1 VTTPSALEPADSG
14 GRWGWPVLTWRLVV
28 AAAVGSLVVLLLPVR
43 PPLGLWVVNG
53 VLLVAAVV
61 DWWLAVP
68 PSEVEVERE
77 LPGIVPLGAQAR
89 VVWRISHRGGR
100 ARGAR
105 ARAGSGP
112 GDPRPWDPLGRGI
125 RVRVADELAPSLGAG
140 TRRVRVVVPPRGR
153 VTAATVVRPSRRGRF
168 TPTEIVV
175 RVEGPLGLVARQR
188 RRRLPGVL
196 RVYPPFDS
204 RDEAELRVNKARILE
219 VGLRSAQGRGG
230 GTEFDSLR
238 EYGVD
243 DEFRRIDWAATA
255 RSGKPIVRTYRA
267 ERNQTVL
274 LLLDSGRTMAGRVA
288 DVPRLD
294 HAMDAVMMLTSL
306 ATRLG
311 DRAGLV
317 AFDREVR
324 AVVGPGH
331 ARDQLSRVTE
341 AMYQL
346 QPLLV
351 ESDYRGAFAETLARF
366 RRRAMLVVLTE
377 LAEQAV
383 SETLLPALPL
393 IARDHLVVVASVS
406 DPEVRGWALATPV
419 EPGAAYRKAAAV
431 AALADRR
438 RTVARL
444 RGLGAVVVDAPPGRL
459 APDLA
464 DAYLR
469 VKATGRL

>member
-1 VTTPSALEPADSG
+1 
-14 GRWGWPVLTWRLVV
+14 
-28 AAAVGSLVVLLLPVR
+28 
-43 PPLGLWVVNG
+43 
-53 VLLVAAVV
+53 
-61 DWWLAVP
+61 VP
-68 PSEVEVERE
+68 RE
-77 LPGIVPLGAQAR
+77 L
-89 VVWRISHRGGR
+89 
-100 ARGAR
+100 
-105 ARAGSGP
+105 
-112 GDPRPWDPLGRGI
+112 
-125 RVRVADELAPSLGAG
+125 
-140 TRRVRVVVPPRGR
+140 
-153 VTAATVVRPSRRGRF
+153 
-168 TPTEIVV
+168 VV
-175 RVEGPLGLVARQR
+175 RVEGPLGLVARQGR
-188 RRRLPGVL
+188 RSVEAVL
-196 RVYPPFDS
+196 RVYPPFHS

-255 RSGKPIVRTYRA
+255 RSRKPIVRTYRA

-341 AMYQL
+341 AMYRL

-383 SETLLPALPL
+383 AETLLPALPL
-393 IARDHLVVVASVS
+393 IARDHLVVVASVA
-406 DPEVRGWALATPV
+406 DPEVRGWALATPA

>member
-1 VTTPSALEPADSG
+1 V
-14 GRWGWPVLTWRLVV
+14 PVVTWRLVV
-28 AAAVGSLVVLLLPVR
+28 AAAVGSLVVLLLPVP

-53 VLLVAAVV
+53 ALLSAAVA
-61 DWWLAVP
+61 DWLLAVP
-68 PSEVEVERE
+68 PADLEVERE
-77 LPGIVPLGAQAR
+77 LPGIVPLGTEAR
-89 VVWRISHRGGR
+89 ITWRIAHR
-100 ARGAR
+100 
-105 ARAGSGP
+105 SS
-112 GDPRPWDPLGRGI
+112 WDPGAGFLAGRGV
-125 RVRVADELAPSLGAG
+125 RVRVADELAPSLGAV
-140 TRRVRVVVPPRGR
+140 TRRVRVVVPPRGT
-153 VTAATVVRPSRRGRF
+153 VVAETVVRPRRRGRF
-168 TPTEIVV
+168 TPTEVVV
-175 RVEGPLGLVARQR
+175 RVEGPLGLAARQAR
-188 RRRLPGVL
+188 RQLPGVL

-204 RDEAELRVNKARILE
+204 RDEAELRVDKARILE

-255 RSGKPIVRTYRA
+255 RSGKTIVRTYRA

-324 AVVGPGH
+324 ALVSPGH

-346 QPLLV
+346 EPLLV
-351 ESDYRGAFAETLARF
+351 ESDYRGAFAETLTRF

-383 SETLLPALPL
+383 AETLLPALPL
-393 IARDHLVVVASVS
+393 IARDHLVVVASVA

-419 EPGAAYRKAAAV
+419 EPSAAYRKAAAV

-459 APDLA
+459 APELA

>member
-1 VTTPSALEPADSG
+1 MTTPSAPEPADSG

-77 LPGIVPLGAQAR
+77 LPGIVPLGAEAR

-100 ARGAR
+100 
-105 ARAGSGP
+105 S
-112 GDPRPWDPLGRGI
+112 DPLGRGI

-153 VTAATVVRPSRRGRF
+153 VTAATVVRPRRRGRF
-168 TPTEIVV
+168 TPSEIVV
-175 RVEGPLGLVARQR
+175 RVEGPLGLVARQGR
-188 RRRLPGVL
+188 RRVPGVV

-255 RSGKPIVRTYRA
+255 RSTKPIVRTYRA

-288 DVPRLD
+288 EVPRLD

-351 ESDYRGAFAETLARF
+351 ESDYRGAFAETLTRF

-383 SETLLPALPL
+383 AETLLPALPL
-393 IARDHLVVVASVS
+393 IARDHLVVVASVA

>member
-1 VTTPSALEPADSG
+1 V
-14 GRWGWPVLTWRLVV
+14 PVPTWRLVV
-28 AAAVGSLVVLLLPVR
+28 AAAVGSLVVLLLPVD

-53 VLLVAAVV
+53 VLLAVAVA
-61 DWWLAVP
+61 DWLLAVRP
-68 PSEVEVERE
+68 RELEVERE
-77 LPGIVPLGAQAR
+77 LPGIVPLGAEAQIT
-89 VVWRISHRGGR
+89 WRIADRVGQGGAGPDRGGR
-100 ARGAR
+100 DQGGQDQGRWGRG
-105 ARAGSGP
+105 GLG
-112 GDPRPWDPLGRGI
+112 LGRGGWGRERGV
-125 RVRVADELAPSLGAG
+125 RVRLADELAPSLGAV
-140 TRRVRVVVPPRGR
+140 TRRARVVVPPRGR
-153 VTAATVVRPSRRGRF
+153 VQAATRVRPGRRGRF
-168 TPTEIVV
+168 TPTEVV
-175 RVEGPLGLVARQR
+175 LRVEGPLGLAARQGR
-188 RRRLPGVL
+188 RNLPGML
-196 RVYPPFDS
+196 RVYPPFSS
-204 RDEAELRVNKARILE
+204 RDEAELRVTKARILE

-238 EYGVD
+238 EYAVD
-243 DEFRRIDWAATA
+243 DEFRRMDWAATA

-274 LLLDSGRTMAGRVA
+274 LLLDGGRTMAGRVA

-294 HAMDAVMMLTSL
+294 HAMDAVMMLTAL

-346 QPLLV
+346 EPRLV

-366 RRRAMLVVLTE
+366 RRRAMLVILTE

-393 IARDHLVVVASVS
+393 IARDHLVVVASVA

-444 RGLGAVVVDAPPGRL
+444 RGLGALVVDAPPGRL

>member
-1 VTTPSALEPADSG
+1 MSAPSSMGAGASES
-14 GRWGWPVLTWRLVV
+14 RWGLPVLTWRLVV

-53 VLLVAAVV
+53 VLAVAAVA
-61 DWWLAVP
+61 DWWLAVRP
-68 PSEVEVERE
+68 AEVEVERE
-77 LPGIVPLGAQAR
+77 LPGIVPLGAEAR
-89 VVWRISHRGGR
+89 VVWRISRRAGQARVGR
-100 ARGAR
+100 AGAGR
-105 ARAGSGP
+105 
-112 GDPRPWDPLGRGI
+112 DLGV
-125 RVRVADELAPSLGAG
+125 RVRVADELAPSLGAV
-140 TRRVRVVVPPRGR
+140 TRRVRVVVPARGQ
-153 VTAATVVRPSRRGRF
+153 VTAATVIRPARRGRF
-168 TPTEIVV
+168 VLGEVVV
-175 RVEGPLGLVARQR
+175 RVEGPLGLMARQG

-393 IARDHLVVVASVS
+393 IARDHLVVVAGVA

-469 VKATGRL
+469 AKATGRL

>member
-1 VTTPSALEPADSG
+1 MSP
-14 GRWGWPVLTWRLVV
+14 
-28 AAAVGSLVVLLLPVR
+28 
-43 PPLGLWVVNG
+43 
-53 VLLVAAVV
+53 
-61 DWWLAVP
+61 
-68 PSEVEVERE
+68 
-77 LPGIVPLGAQAR
+77 
-89 VVWRISHRGGR
+89 
-100 ARGAR
+100 
-105 ARAGSGP
+105 
-112 GDPRPWDPLGRGI
+112 
-125 RVRVADELAPSLGAG
+125 
-140 TRRVRVVVPPRGR
+140 
-153 VTAATVVRPSRRGRF
+153 
-168 TPTEIVV
+168 
-175 RVEGPLGLVARQR
+175 
-188 RRRLPGVL
+188 
-196 RVYPPFDS
+196 
-204 RDEAELRVNKARILE
+204 
-219 VGLRSAQGRGG
+219 
-230 GTEFDSLR
+230 
-238 EYGVD
+238 
-243 DEFRRIDWAATA
+243 
-255 RSGKPIVRTYRA
+255 
-267 ERNQTVL
+267 
-274 LLLDSGRTMAGRVA
+274 
-288 DVPRLD
+288 
-294 HAMDAVMMLTSL
+294 
-306 ATRLG
+306 
-311 DRAGLV
+311 
-317 AFDREVR
+317 
-324 AVVGPGH
+324 PGH

-393 IARDHLVVVASVS
+393 IARDHLVVVASVA

>member
-1 VTTPSALEPADSG
+1 MAAPSSMGAGDPG
-14 GRWGWPVLTWRLVV
+14 GRWGLPVLTWRLVV
-28 AAAVGSLVVLLLPVR
+28 AAAVGSLVVLLLPAR

-53 VLLVAAVV
+53 VLVVAAVA
-61 DWWLAVP
+61 DWWLTVRPA
-68 PSEVEVERE
+68 EVEVERE
-77 LPGIVPLGAQAR
+77 LPGIVPLGTEAR
-89 VVWRISHRGGR
+89 VVWRISR
-100 ARGAR
+100 
-105 ARAGSGP
+105 RAGP
-112 GDPRPWDPLGRGI
+112 PRAGGAGAGWERGV
-125 RVRVADELAPSLGAG
+125 RVRVADELAPSLGAV
-140 TRRVRVVVPPRGR
+140 TRRVRVVVPARGR
-153 VTAATVVRPSRRGRF
+153 VTAATVIRPARRGRF
-168 TPTEIVV
+168 VLGEVVV
-175 RVEGPLGLVARQR
+175 RVGGPLGLVARQG

-351 ESDYRGAFAETLARF
+351 ESDYRGAFAETLSRF

-383 SETLLPALPL
+383 AETLLPALPL
-393 IARDHLVVVASVS
+393 IARDHLVVVASVA

-469 VKATGRL
+469 AKATGRL